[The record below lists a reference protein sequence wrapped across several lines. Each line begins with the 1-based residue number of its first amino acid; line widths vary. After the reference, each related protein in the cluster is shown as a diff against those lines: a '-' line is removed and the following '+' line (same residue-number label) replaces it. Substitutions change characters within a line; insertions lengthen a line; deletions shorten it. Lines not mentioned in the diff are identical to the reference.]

1 MSATTGT
8 SIHSSVHSKNLTL
21 CSLFQAGASLLL
33 STYLDRAG
41 EKLDEELHLRGD
53 EGVIIELL

>member
-1 MSATTGT
+1 LVVLNFGA
-8 SIHSSVHSKNLTL
+8 VARRFNLSEL
-21 CSLFQAGASLLL
+21 QAEASLLL

-41 EKLDEELHLRGD
+41 ERLAEELQLRGD

>member
-1 MSATTGT
+1 
-8 SIHSSVHSKNLTL
+8 
-21 CSLFQAGASLLL
+21 LLL
-33 STYLDRAG
+33 STYLDRTG